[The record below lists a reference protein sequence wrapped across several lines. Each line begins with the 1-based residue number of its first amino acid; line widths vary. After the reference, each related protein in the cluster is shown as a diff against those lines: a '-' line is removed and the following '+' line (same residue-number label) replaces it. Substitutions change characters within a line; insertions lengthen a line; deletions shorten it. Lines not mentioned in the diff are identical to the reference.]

1 MMIQNSVSVLIRM
14 TSQRVRALS
23 RGLSLFVL
31 AFFVLAPLTAQGL
44 GEGDPAP
51 EFLLSGSDGKRV
63 SLQRRPYKG
72 LSLKKAYQKILKNC
86 LEKGFD
92 KC

>member
-14 TSQRVRALS
+14 TSQRIRALS
-23 RGLSLFVL
+23 GAISLFVL

-63 SLQRRPYKG
+63 SLQG
-72 LSLKKAYQKILKNC
+72 L
-86 LEKGFD
+86 LEEHSGVVLAFFPRAFTPG
-92 KC
+92 